1 MSDILED
8 LEIFG
13 LGDEKFKHREEDVY
27 SQISKKRGIFGS
39 KKKSHDILAQS
50 DRPSE
55 ESERKDKFKKD
66 KFKKDKFKKDFLIKI
81 QKRKI
86 R

>member
-39 KKKSHDILAQS
+39 KIVHLKSLKEKTSSRRISLRKTSLKKI
-50 DRPSE
+50 
-55 ESERKDKFKKD
+55 
-66 KFKKDKFKKDFLIKI
+66 FLIKI